1 MTVDINK
8 FEEICNNGQIALIL
22 TDLEDAANKGNFRCQ
37 ELLSDAFLMGCYG
50 GQVDFNKGFIYTK
63 MAAENGNVP
72 CMNNLS
78 VCYINGN
85 GTPQNEKASYEWMQ
99 KAAEYGYVLAF
110 FPLAYKWMWGI
121 GVEGNFD
128 QAEYWAR
135 RALDE
140 GGHVEDARML
150 LSQLHQFR
158 SGMVL
163 NEQPNDG
170 GQTEFEHALEFYNQ
184 GNHKTAF
191 HYFVASAYK
200 GHAVAMNNASVFCM
214 NGEGTEKNEAE
225 AFYWMKKSAESGYIP
240 AFYVLAVKYHC
251 GIGVDMDAYAAEY
264 WGERALAEDEQNKEN
279 IQKLLEAVR
288 EVKQYLDLPGNW
300 ENGAAEF
307 TYGSRYKNE
316 NNIGKYLEYMHLSA
330 EKGYVLAMHNLANA
344 YKNGEGTE
352 KNLEL
357 AKFWAQKASDA
368 GMDDILNDINQA
380 LNEQQNQQ
388 DNGDEEFRK
397 AWDLHNSENYSEA
410 MKWYLLS
417 AEKGNATAMNN
428 ISVAYA
434 FGNGVEVDCKKAF
447 EWMKK
452 AAENGHVP
460 AYYTLAVKYAQGSGT
475 ERNFEEAENWAN
487 RIPQNDQN
495 YKKAQDL
502 LKHVK
507 NIRNF
512 EMHCPEELTPGEI
525 FDAGVGYYSEKAND
539 QAFSCFLKAAQLG
552 HNVAM
557 NNLSSFYM
565 NGWGTDVDKE
575 AAFEWM
581 KKAAEGGWKQSY
593 YPLAVKYYNGTGVEK
608 NLEQA
613 EFWGRKALEVKDAN
627 TQNAQKLLNLIEKA
641 KQQTAQ
647 KQSQNVNV
655 SKNYPSQVQADF
667 ERGRDLYKQQ
677 NYTESLEYLE
687 KAAKEGHVEA
697 LVYIGEA
704 YYYGRGLTQNIGHA
718 YKFLEAAALRGSR
731 TAQSYIASG
740 IIGSNYA
747 FLWKAYAKDQGFK
760 NAHEEYI
767 KEITKVR
774 NDTTAWVHPFDASEA
789 MVNAAECWKNYLRN
803 PHPSGRI
810 TLGGDPGR
818 GQYASQFFFIK
829 ALKYGNLDGACGYSL
844 YLQGLKDKT
853 YLKQA
858 NEHYRL
864 AAYFGHSY
872 AMLRMGQY
880 YDDIDRKAANAC
892 YQQAARWKYS
902 PAIRVCQERGLDY

>member
-1 MTVDINK
+1 
-8 FEEICNNGQIALIL
+8 
-22 TDLEDAANKGNFRCQ
+22 
-37 ELLSDAFLMGCYG
+37 
-50 GQVDFNKGFIYTK
+50 
-63 MAAENGNVP
+63 
-72 CMNNLS
+72 
-78 VCYINGN
+78 
-85 GTPQNEKASYEWMQ
+85 
-99 KAAEYGYVLAF
+99 
-110 FPLAYKWMWGI
+110 
-121 GVEGNFD
+121 
-128 QAEYWAR
+128 
-135 RALDE
+135 
-140 GGHVEDARML
+140 
-150 LSQLHQFR
+150 
-158 SGMVL
+158 
-163 NEQPNDG
+163 
-170 GQTEFEHALEFYNQ
+170 
-184 GNHKTAF
+184 
-191 HYFVASAYK
+191 
-200 GHAVAMNNASVFCM
+200 
-214 NGEGTEKNEAE
+214 
-225 AFYWMKKSAESGYIP
+225 
-240 AFYVLAVKYHC
+240 
-251 GIGVDMDAYAAEY
+251 
-264 WGERALAEDEQNKEN
+264 
-279 IQKLLEAVR
+279 
-288 EVKQYLDLPGNW
+288 
-300 ENGAAEF
+300 
-307 TYGSRYKNE
+307 
-316 NNIGKYLEYMHLSA
+316 MHLSA

-417 AEKGNATAMNN
+417 AEKGNAAAMNN

-434 FGNGVEVDCKKAF
+434 FGNGVEVDRKKAF

-647 KQSQNVNV
+647 KQSQNTNT
-655 SKNYPSQVQADF
+655 SKNYPPQVQADF

-677 NYTESLEYLE
+677 NYKESLEYLE

-697 LVYIGEA
+697 LTYIGEA